1 MSWWVR
7 TAVAGSTAFI
17 ATNIDDIIIL
27 MLFFSQTNRSFRRRH
42 IVVGQYL
49 GFVALVIA
57 SLPGF
62 FGGLILPKPWIG
74 LLGIVPIIIGITN
87 LISSKKDEQ
96 EIQTVSD
103 VHHLERSQSIFS
115 KGIFKSLLVVI
126 APQTYQ
132 VAAVTFANGGDNI
145 GIYVPL
151 FARSH
156 LADLGIILLTFFILI
171 GVWCYIAYQLTR
183 HPLIA
188 RALTKYGKRIVP
200 FVLIGLGIFILL
212 ESGTYQLLPSFQFK

>member
-7 TAVAGSTAFI
+7 TTIAGTTAFA
-17 ATNIDDIIIL
+17 ATNIDDIVIL
-27 MLFFSQTNRSFRRRH
+27 MLFFSQTNSSFDRRQ

-49 GFVALVIA
+49 GFIALIVA

-62 FGGLILPKPWIG
+62 FGGSIVPRAWIG
-74 LLGIVPIIIGITN
+74 LLGIVPIIIGISN
-87 LISSKKDEQ
+87 LISRKENEQ
-96 EIQTVSD
+96 EIQTVSNA
-103 VHHLERSQSIFS
+103 HRQEKSKSLFS
-115 KGIFKSLLVVI
+115 SAIAKSLLVVI

-151 FARSH
+151 FASSN
-156 LADLGIILLTFFILI
+156 LVELGIICLTFFVLI

-183 HPLIA
+183 HQAIA
-188 RALTKYGKRIVP
+188 RGLTKYGKRVVP